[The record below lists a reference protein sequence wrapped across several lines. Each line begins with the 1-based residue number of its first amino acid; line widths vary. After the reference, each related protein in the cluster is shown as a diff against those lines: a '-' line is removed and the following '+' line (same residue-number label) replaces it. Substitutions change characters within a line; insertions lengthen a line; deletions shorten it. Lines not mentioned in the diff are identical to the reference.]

1 MNSDFD
7 QARAIAERV
16 ARRLADHRDGGP
28 SSTEVGAEIGKVRAN
43 IDELQ
48 QRLSQ
53 LEAGGTRA
61 AANQQPH
68 RQFASHLDLY
78 EQSLAPTPTTPFT
91 HSPWL
96 AGVNAVPSHPSEE
109 RFGVEEATINELV
122 DFFQSEKTCSL
133 DPSGKPCDHCAMCS
147 SRGF

>member
-16 ARRLADHRDGGP
+16 ARRLAGHSDAGS
-28 SSTEVGAEIGKVRAN
+28 SSTEVGAEISKVQAN
-43 IDELQ
+43 INELQ

-53 LEAGGTRA
+53 LEAGGAR
-61 AANQQPH
+61 ANQQPQ

-96 AGVNAVPSHPSEE
+96 AGVNAVPS
-109 RFGVEEATINELV
+109 L
-122 DFFQSEKTCSL
+122 
-133 DPSGKPCDHCAMCS
+133 
-147 SRGF
+147 